1 MEDWKALEKKLI
13 FHTTNRVPVVLVRGK
28 GVYAWDDKGN
38 KYIDF
43 VAGWAVDSLGHCHP
57 ALVKAVKKQVGT
69 LIQTSNQFY
78 TVPQLK
84 LAKLLIDNSCF
95 NKAFFCNSGAEAN
108 EGAVKLARRYGKLKL
123 NGAYE
128 VITAFNSFH
137 GRTLAMT
144 AATGQKKFQDSYTP
158 LPVGF
163 INVEYNSID
172 SLRKAVG
179 PNTCAIMLEPVQ
191 GEGGVNIPAGNY
203 LAEVRK
209 LCDETGILLILD
221 EVQTG
226 LGRVG
231 SVFAYQKFNVEPDI
245 ITLAKGLG
253 SGLPIGAI
261 LAKEHASVFVPGD
274 HNATYGGNP
283 LICTGSL
290 AVVEYIIKN
299 NLSAKAEAM
308 GKYFLSELEKLKAE
322 FSFIS
327 DVRGIGLL
335 LGMEFKSDIAEKI
348 VLACISR
355 GLLINMLKPNL
366 VRFMP
371 PLIVEKNHID
381 RGIGILREVFK
392 LELSK

>member
-1 MEDWKALEKKLI
+1 MEDWKELEKKLI

-28 GVYAWDDKGN
+28 GVYVWDDKGN

-84 LAKLLIDNSCF
+84 LAKLLIENSCF
-95 NKAFFCNSGAEAN
+95 NEAFFCNSGAEAN

-128 VITAFNSFH
+128 VITALNSFH

-144 AATGQKKFQDSYTP
+144 AASGQKKFHDPYTP

-163 INVEYNSID
+163 INVEYNSVD
-172 SLRKAVG
+172 ALRKAVG
-179 PNTCAIMLEPVQ
+179 SNTCAIMLEPVQ
-191 GEGGVNIPAGNY
+191 GEGGVNVPAVNY
-203 LAEVRK
+203 IKEVRQ
-209 LCDETGILLILD
+209 LCDEKGILLILD

-231 SVFAYQKFNVEPDI
+231 ALFAYQKLNAEPDI
-245 ITLAKGLG
+245 MTLAKGLG

-283 LICTGSL
+283 LVCAGSL
-290 AVVEYIIKN
+290 AVVEYIIN
-299 NLSAKAEAM
+299 NKIPAKAEAL
-308 GKYFLSELEKLKAE
+308 GKYFLGELEKLKSE
-322 FSFIS
+322 FGFIS
-327 DVRGIGLL
+327 DVRGMGLL
-335 LGMEFKSDIAEKI
+335 LGMEFKNNIAEKL
-348 VLACISR
+348 VLACLTK
-355 GLLINMLKPNL
+355 GLLINMVKPNMI
-366 VRFMP
+366 RFMP
-371 PLIVEKNHID
+371 PLIVEKDQID
-381 RGIGILREVFK
+381 KVISILREEFR